1 MSFDDVT
8 DQFITYESRLAS
20 FQKNSKKRGSTTSGR
35 GTKALNWPHKSITPA
50 SLARAGLFFNPTPE
64 NPDNATCFLCHK
76 GLDGWEANDD
86 PLLEHLKHAPEC
98 GWAVVAAIEAEVG
111 DYAQQDPDQP
121 YMKEARKATFA
132 GRWPHDSKKGWKC
145 KTKQLV
151 DAGWK
156 YTPTEDS
163 DDMATCTY
171 CQLALDGWEPGDKPL
186 EEHYNRSPGCPFFIL
201 LEQTQ
206 STKKSSRSKAGR
218 ASKASRLSAQSVAT
232 IASEVTSIN
241 ESTVAIEDSVL
252 TTTSTTTGGK
262 KTKARKATTK
272 GRKTKAKKEES
283 IEDVEASI
291 EEEAPPARPARGK
304 KRDSAAVEDASSMA
318 LSPPGKKRATRK
330 RGSAAVNEST
340 LQHDES
346 TDVTEVVTSKKG
358 GKKKT
363 TRKASAKSSRTV
375 SSGSATSE
383 VLTTGYEATPGTFP
397 DDDEIERQL
406 EADLER
412 QLTEDE
418 RITADSDSERRQ
430 SKKEKGAK
438 AAPAKAEQ
446 HEYSRDYAMLNPEP
460 VEPNEDEVD
469 DELRALQAEM
479 EVDEEP
485 APGHEPQPEPEAEPE
500 PAPEPEHQELH
511 IPKKGRKAGTRKA
524 SKQTKPKKAKT
535 APKPVEEDEIEPEQA
550 KPEEPEMPEGESAQL
565 AVEAQVDETTHEDSL
580 VSTDTVVKKSNNSRL
595 STSSRGRGRPS
606 KASLASQAS
615 ADDLKL
621 VEAPAEATP
630 EPTKEHP
637 AKRPRGRPSKASL
650 ASRPSVGPDES
661 QVSEAAPKRG
671 RGRPSKKS
679 LEARKSMEAAA
690 SQEPTQ
696 PFTQPVEERMRED
709 VEVYALEEQKD
720 ERPSS
725 RVVSFESAQASPA
738 ARPMPSSPP
747 ASASHLANPPS
758 TPGRIISPA
767 PSARQAAISPSQSP
781 QSSDAENQPPSSKLT
796 TSSNPKRVALA
807 PVHST
812 PTRSS
817 PSRRNVIAGLRS
829 TAPWTELDL
838 EAVFG
843 SPRVNTDKENG
854 VERYLKQGQTLTSPE
869 KQMTVQEWIYYNAS
883 EAEKKLK
890 YECESIV
897 NRFESEGSKAMRVLE
912 GLVVE

>member
-20 FQKNSKKRGSTTSGR
+20 FQRNSKKRGSTASGR

-98 GWAVVAAIEAEVG
+98 GWAVVAAIEAEIG

-132 GRWPHDSKKGWKC
+132 GMWPHDSKKGWKC

-201 LEQTQ
+201 LEKTQ
-206 STKKSSRSKAGR
+206 STKKFSRSKAGR
-218 ASKASRLSAQSVAT
+218 ASKASRLSAQSVTT

-241 ESTVAIEDSVL
+241 ESTAAIEDSVL
-252 TTTSTTTGGK
+252 ASTSTATGGK

-272 GRKTKAKKEES
+272 ARKTKAKKEEPV
-283 IEDVEASI
+283 EDVEASI
-291 EEEAPPARPARGK
+291 EEQAPPAKPARGK
-304 KRDSAAVEDASSMA
+304 KRDSAAVQDASSMA
-318 LSPPGKKRATRK
+318 MSPPAKKRGTRK
-330 RGSAAVNEST
+330 HGSATVNEST

-346 TDVTEVVTSKKG
+346 ADITEVVASKKG

-363 TRKASAKSSRTV
+363 TRKASATSSRTV

-383 VLTTGYEATPGTFP
+383 VVTTGYEATPGTFP

-418 RITADSDSERRQ
+418 GITADSDSQRHQ
-430 SKKEKGAK
+430 SKKEKKAK
-438 AAPAKAEQ
+438 KASAKAEQ

-460 VEPNEDEVD
+460 VEPNEDDVD

-479 EVDEEP
+479 EVDGEP
-485 APGHEPQPEPEAEPE
+485 APEHKSQPVLEAEPE
-500 PAPEPEHQELH
+500 PELQELH
-511 IPKKGRKAGTRKA
+511 IPKKGRKAGTRKV
-524 SKQTKPKKAKT
+524 SKQSKSKKAKT
-535 APKPVEEDEIEPEQA
+535 APEPVEESNIETEQA
-550 KPEEPEMPEGESAQL
+550 KPEAPEIPEE
-565 AVEAQVDETTHEDSL
+565 ETQVNETTHEDSL
-580 VSTDTVVKKSNNSRL
+580 ISTDTVVKKANDSRL
-595 STSSRGRGRPS
+595 STGSRGRGRPS

-615 ADDLKL
+615 ANDLEL
-621 VEAPAEATP
+621 VEAPLEAIP
-630 EPTKEHP
+630 EPTKEQP

-661 QVSEAAPKRG
+661 QASEAAPKRG

-679 LEARKSMEAAA
+679 LEARKAMEAAA
-690 SQEPTQ
+690 SQEFTQ

-709 VEVYALEEQKD
+709 VEVYASEEPKD
-720 ERPSS
+720 ERLPS

-747 ASASHLANPPS
+747 ASAAHLANPPS

-781 QSSDAENQPPSSKLT
+781 QSSDAENQPPSSRLT

-817 PSRRNVIAGLRS
+817 PFRRNVIAGLRS